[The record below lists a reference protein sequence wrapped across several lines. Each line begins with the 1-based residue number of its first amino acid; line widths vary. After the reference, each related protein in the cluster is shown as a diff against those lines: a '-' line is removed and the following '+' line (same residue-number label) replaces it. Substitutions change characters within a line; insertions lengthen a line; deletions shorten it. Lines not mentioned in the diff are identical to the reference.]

1 MRTWRVVLEPR
12 TAGALAASAL
22 SLRSPVEG
30 RDGDALRTLLVALI
44 ATACV
49 ACSRSGPSAG
59 GGVDAASS
67 GSAPPEAST
76 LEPVAPAAVASGA
89 PSPRRRDVSGAPG
102 SGLEARRF
110 VVTHIEADPI
120 LAANADALRKQ
131 HGGAIPAALAV
142 QATDLGADRRRA
154 VVAAAERKD
163 GTLENPMLFIVDDHG
178 ALLWSK
184 ERPVAGI
191 KPPIGPLAVA
201 AGPHGRFA
209 MAVCD
214 PPTSTVALRLW
225 DADGSPFA
233 DFHVLDAKACDAIS
247 LLFWPQHGW
256 LVALAAGAE
265 TRVQLVTETGG
276 LAWSQGRFLGAR
288 FRTIAPVTLA
298 SDSASSFV
306 LVQYSQSPGVDR
318 DVDHAV
324 AFRYDANAQPL
335 WPGPVDLGAVRR
347 IAPGQE
353 RIALTRT
360 SEGVLRALLAGGLN
374 VEIHSNGETRRVP

>member
-1 MRTWRVVLEPR
+1 MRSVAAFALTLLGAVVGCSRPGASGD
-12 TAGALAASAL
+12 AGADGAPGPAPASPSASAAT
-22 SLRSPVEG
+22 PDE
-30 RDGDALRTLLVALI
+30 I
-44 ATACV
+44 A
-49 ACSRSGPSAG
+49 SA
-59 GGVDAASS
+59 
-67 GSAPPEAST
+67 
-76 LEPVAPAAVASGA
+76 A
-89 PSPRRRDVSGAPG
+89 PSVRRRDVSAAVG
-102 SGLEARRF
+102 SGLEARRS
-110 VVTHIEADPI
+110 VVTRIEADPI
-120 LAANADALRKQ
+120 LSANADALRKQ
-131 HGGAIPAALAV
+131 HGGALPAALAV

-154 VVAAAERKD
+154 IVVASERKD
-163 GTLENPMLFIVDDHG
+163 GTLENPMLFVVDEHG

-191 KPPIGPLAVA
+191 KPPVGPLAVA

-225 DADGSPFA
+225 DGDGSPFA
-233 DFHVLDAKACDAIS
+233 DFSVLDAKACDAIS
-247 LLFWPQHGW
+247 LLYWPQHGW

-265 TRVQLVTETGG
+265 TRAQLVTETGG
-276 LAWSQGRFLGAR
+276 IAWSPGRVLGAR

-298 SDSASSFV
+298 SDSPSSFV

-335 WPGPVDLGAVRR
+335 WPAPVDLGAVRR
-347 IAPGQE
+347 IVPGQE

-360 SEGVLRALLAGGLN
+360 SDGVLRAMLAGGLT
-374 VEIHSNGETRRVP
+374 VEIRSNGETRRVP

>member
-1 MRTWRVVLEPR
+1 MVAILA
-12 TAGALAASAL
+12 AGA
-22 SLRSPVEG
+22 V
-30 RDGDALRTLLVALI
+30 T
-44 ATACV
+44 
-49 ACSRSGPSAG
+49 ACSRLGASADGGADAMAATAATVTATPTAAAPESPAEAEVASAAPSA
-59 GGVDAASS
+59 
-67 GSAPPEAST
+67 P
-76 LEPVAPAAVASGA
+76 
-89 PSPRRRDVSGAPG
+89 RRDVSGAPG
-102 SGLEARRF
+102 SGLEARRSL
-110 VVTHIEADPI
+110 VTHIEADPV

-131 HGGAIPAALAV
+131 HGGALPAALAV

-154 VVAAAERKD
+154 IVVAAERKD
-163 GTLENPMLFIVDDHG
+163 GTLESPMLFVVDDHG

-233 DFHVLDAKACDAIS
+233 DFQVLDTKPCDAIS
-247 LLFWPQHGW
+247 LLYWPHHGW
-256 LVALAAGAE
+256 LVALAVGAE

-276 LAWSQGRFLGAR
+276 LAWSPGRVLGAR

-298 SDSASSFV
+298 SDSPTSFV

-324 AFRYDANAQPL
+324 AFRYDDQARPL
-335 WPGPVDLGAVRR
+335 WAAPVDLGAVRR

-353 RIALTRT
+353 RITLTRT
-360 SEGVLRALLAGGLN
+360 SDGVLRAALTGGVI
-374 VEIHSNGETRRVP
+374 VEIRSNGETRRVP

>member
-1 MRTWRVVLEPR
+1 VSKL
-12 TAGALAASAL
+12 LAALCAAAA
-22 SLRSPVEG
+22 V
-30 RDGDALRTLLVALI
+30 T
-44 ATACV
+44 
-49 ACSRSGPSAG
+49 ACSRSGPTADAG
-59 GGVDAASS
+59 ADAATAAATGTGTATATATATATPPESS
-67 GSAPPEAST
+67 GPAGVESAAPSAP
-76 LEPVAPAAVASGA
+76 
-89 PSPRRRDVSGAPG
+89 RRDVSGVAS
-102 SGLEARRF
+102 SGLEARRS

-142 QATDLGADRRRA
+142 QATDLGADHRRA
-154 VVAAAERKD
+154 IVAAAERKD
-163 GTLENPMLFIVDDHG
+163 GTLESPMLFIVDDHG

-201 AGPHGRFA
+201 AGPQGRFA

-233 DFHVLDAKACDAIS
+233 DFQVLDTKQCDAIS
-247 LLFWPQHGW
+247 LLYWPRHGW

-276 LAWSQGRFLGAR
+276 LAWSPGRVLGAR

-298 SDSASSFV
+298 SDSPTSFV

-324 AFRYDANAQPL
+324 AFRYDDQARPL
-335 WPGPVDLGAVRR
+335 WPAPVDLGAVRR
-347 IAPGQE
+347 IAPGQP
-353 RIALTRT
+353 RITLTRT
-360 SEGVLRALLAGGLN
+360 RDDVLRAALAGN
-374 VEIHSNGETRRVP
+374 VTVEIRSNGETRRVP

>member
-1 MRTWRVVLEPR
+1 MRSLAFVALLSGVVAMGCSRPGVGAD
-12 TAGALAASAL
+12 AGADAVSDTPVASNTPA
-22 SLRSPVEG
+22 
-30 RDGDALRTLLVALI
+30 
-44 ATACV
+44 
-49 ACSRSGPSAG
+49 
-59 GGVDAASS
+59 AASS
-67 GSAPPEAST
+67 SASAAEQ
-76 LEPVAPAAVASGA
+76 VAPDPSASAA
-89 PSPRRRDVSGAPG
+89 PSARRRDVVG
-102 SGLEARRF
+102 SGLEARRW
-110 VVTHIEADPI
+110 VVTRIEADPI
-120 LAANADALRKQ
+120 LSANADALRKQ
-131 HGGAIPAALAV
+131 HGGALPAALAV

-154 VVAAAERKD
+154 LVVASERKD
-163 GTLENPMLFIVDDHG
+163 GTLENPMLFVVDEHG

-191 KPPIGPLAVA
+191 KPPVGPLAVA

-225 DADGSPFA
+225 DGDGSPFA
-233 DFHVLDAKACDAIS
+233 DFSVLDAKACDAIS
-247 LLFWPQHGW
+247 LLYWPQHGW
-256 LVALAAGAE
+256 LVALAAGAD

-276 LAWSQGRFLGAR
+276 LAWSPGRVLGAR

-298 SDSASSFV
+298 SDSPSSFV

-324 AFRYDANAQPL
+324 AFRYDDKAQPL
-335 WPGPVDLGAVRR
+335 WAAPVDLGAVRR

-360 SEGVLRALLAGGLN
+360 SDGVLRALLTGGLT
-374 VEIHSNGETRRVP
+374 VEIRSNGETRRVP

>member
-1 MRTWRVVLEPR
+1 MRSIALASVVLVL
-12 TAGALAASAL
+12 GLVSSAA
-22 SLRSPVEG
+22 VVG
-30 RDGDALRTLLVALI
+30 
-44 ATACV
+44 
-49 ACSRSGPSAG
+49 CSRSGSTADAG
-59 GGVDAASS
+59 TDASNAASPEPASAASS
-67 GSAPPEAST
+67 
-76 LEPVAPAAVASGA
+76 APAPEPSSAATEVASAA
-89 PSPRRRDVSGAPG
+89 PSARRRDVSGAPG
-102 SGLEARRF
+102 SGLEARRS
-110 VVTHIEADPI
+110 VVTHIEGDPI
-120 LAANADALRKQ
+120 LAANAEALRKQ

-154 VVAAAERKD
+154 IVAASERKD

-184 ERPVAGI
+184 PRPVAGI

-225 DADGSPFA
+225 DEDGSPFA
-233 DFHVLDAKACDAIS
+233 DFQVLDTKACDAIS
-247 LLFWPQHGW
+247 LLYWPQHGW

-265 TRVQLVTETGG
+265 TRVQLVTENGSA
-276 LAWSQGRFLGAR
+276 AWGPGRVLGAR

-298 SDSASSFV
+298 SDSPSSFV

-324 AFRYDANAQPL
+324 AFRYDASAQPL
-335 WPGPVDLGAVRR
+335 WPAPVDLGALRR

-353 RIALTRT
+353 RIALSRT
-360 SEGVLRALLAGGLN
+360 NDGVLRAALAGGVI
-374 VEIHSNGETRRVP
+374 VEIRSNGETRRVP

>member
-1 MRTWRVVLEPR
+1 MAA
-12 TAGALAASAL
+12 TAATATTTAAAPESSAASA
-22 SLRSPVEG
+22 
-30 RDGDALRTLLVALI
+30 
-44 ATACV
+44 
-49 ACSRSGPSAG
+49 
-59 GGVDAASS
+59 
-67 GSAPPEAST
+67 SAPAE
-76 LEPVAPAAVASGA
+76 VASA
-89 PSPRRRDVSGAPG
+89 PRRDVSGAPG
-102 SGLEARRF
+102 SGLEARRS

-154 VVAAAERKD
+154 IVAAAERKD
-163 GTLENPMLFIVDDHG
+163 GTLESPMLFVVDDHG

-233 DFHVLDAKACDAIS
+233 DFQVLEAKQCDAIS
-247 LLFWPQHGW
+247 LLYWPRHGW

-265 TRVQLVTETGG
+265 TRVQQVTETGG
-276 LAWSQGRFLGAR
+276 LAWSPGRVLGAR

-298 SDSASSFV
+298 SDSPTSFV

-324 AFRYDANAQPL
+324 AFRYDDQARPL
-335 WPGPVDLGAVRR
+335 WPAPVDLGAVRR

-353 RIALTRT
+353 RITLTRT
-360 SEGVLRALLAGGLN
+360 SDGVLRAALAGGVI
-374 VEIHSNGETRRVP
+374 VEIRSNGETRRVP

>member
-1 MRTWRVVLEPR
+1 MRTMDVVAL
-12 TAGALAASAL
+12 TLSVAVAGCTRSGAAADGGAEASASASASSAAPEPAVPAEL
-22 SLRSPVEG
+22 AS
-30 RDGDALRTLLVALI
+30 AA
-44 ATACV
+44 
-49 ACSRSGPSAG
+49 PSA
-59 GGVDAASS
+59 
-67 GSAPPEAST
+67 
-76 LEPVAPAAVASGA
+76 
-89 PSPRRRDVSGAPG
+89 RRRDVSGAPG
-102 SGLEARRF
+102 AGLEARRS
-110 VVTHIEADPI
+110 VVTHIDVDPI

-131 HGGAIPAALAV
+131 HGGALPAALAV
-142 QATDLGADRRRA
+142 QATGLGADRRRA
-154 VVAAAERKD
+154 IVVAAERKD
-163 GTLENPMLFIVDDHG
+163 GTLESPMLFVVDEHG

-225 DADGSPFA
+225 DEDGSPFA
-233 DFHVLDAKACDAIS
+233 DFQVLDTKACDAIS
-247 LLFWPQHGW
+247 LLYWPQHGW
-256 LVALAAGAE
+256 LVALAAGPE

-276 LAWSQGRFLGAR
+276 LAWSPGRVLGAR

-298 SDSASSFV
+298 SDSPSTFV

-324 AFRYDANAQPL
+324 AFRYDDKAQPL
-335 WPGPVDLGAVRR
+335 WPAPVDLGAVRR

-360 SEGVLRALLAGGLN
+360 NDGVLRATLAGN
-374 VEIHSNGETRRVP
+374 VIVEIRSNGETRRVP

>member
-1 MRTWRVVLEPR
+1 MRD
-12 TAGALAASAL
+12 LAAL
-22 SLRSPVEG
+22 SLATMAIALGCSRRGPA
-30 RDGDALRTLLVALI
+30 GDADASSASASATASASASPSASAAATGAALVADAATSDEI
-44 ATACV
+44 ANA
-49 ACSRSGPSAG
+49 APSA
-59 GGVDAASS
+59 
-67 GSAPPEAST
+67 
-76 LEPVAPAAVASGA
+76 
-89 PSPRRRDVSGAPG
+89 RRRDLTAAAS
-102 SGLEARRF
+102 SGLEARRS
-110 VVTHIEADPI
+110 VVTHLEADPI
-120 LAANADALRKQ
+120 LSANADALRKQ
-131 HGGAIPAALAV
+131 HGGAIPASLAV

-154 VVAAAERKD
+154 LVVASERKD
-163 GTLENPMLFIVDDHG
+163 GTLENPMLFIVDERG
-178 ALLWSK
+178 TLLWSK

-191 KPPIGPLAVA
+191 KPPVGPLAVA

-233 DFHVLDAKACDAIS
+233 DFSVLDAKTCDAIS
-247 LLFWPQHGW
+247 LLYWPQHGW
-256 LVALAAGAE
+256 LVALAAGAD

-276 LAWSQGRFLGAR
+276 LAWSPGRVLGAR

-298 SDSASSFV
+298 SDSPSSFV

-324 AFRYDANAQPL
+324 AFRYDDKGQPL
-335 WPGPVDLGAVRR
+335 WAAPVDLGAVRR

-360 SEGVLRALLAGGLN
+360 SDGVLRAQLAGGVT
-374 VEIHSNGETRRVP
+374 VEIRSNGETRRVP